1 MIETDIGHDCDDIEC
16 LLVALKD
23 HKLGRIRI
31 RYISTVSGN
40 NVQRAQVV
48 QHLCA
53 SLGVSDIPIF
63 PSLREKAAR
72 NGSPLD
78 RCTPVWMYQRV
89 GNRYV
94 PNQALREV
102 SAVHDPSTIK
112 LCQIHRPEDSVS
124 GKQAIL
130 RRCHRAR
137 VLIIGPGVEAE
148 TFTELIVGPAESP
161 GSPPDADT
169 ILDADSGSSSPGHTA
184 KKPRSNASGASKSQA
199 IRRLIERVVWQG
211 NFNDKASFNLGSD
224 FEPAEVLQQ
233 WAAEH
238 GVLHYNIGKLVAY
251 NTQLDRAAFQ
261 RLVAASQKKKR
272 VVQRRGCSQR
282 RSCSARGT
290 TTNSSQKECANASGS
305 RTDFDFD
312 LQAHFQLGV
321 MEFRDA
327 ARNMFNCLNYGVST
341 PGEVAITKTAE
352 TFDETNPRHYSLKQL
367 LTEDSLN
374 VSWFDALEKVPPM
387 YDLTAYLLLRDAH
400 NPAANICEGGAT
412 KINTAAPALRAE
424 SVAEHLSAAARDP
437 SGECEWYHITAE
449 SATRFSVGSTQPDI
463 RLPMDVYMQRIEAE
477 LQEAIECLVVPS
489 SASAFV
495 PASSQTSAIMAASS
509 PPSTAHDAAHAAAA
523 HSFTVSKTSPK
534 ASLPVSLPHSGGGG
548 GAIDLPGSDVGALHM
563 PHHNIA
569 VSVGLR

>member
-1 MIETDIGHDCDDIEC
+1 MALSNSKTSFADAKTNGRPRRTSCPDVVIETDIGHDCDDIEC

-23 HKLGRIRI
+23 HKHGRIRI

-40 NVQRAQVV
+40 NVQRAKVV

-94 PNQALREV
+94 ANQALREV
-102 SAVHDPSTIK
+102 SAVHPSIK

-148 TFTELIVGPAESP
+148 TFTELVGPAESP
-161 GSPPDADT
+161 ASIDADA
-169 ILDADSGSSSPGHTA
+169 ILDADSGSSSPGHVA
-184 KKPRSNASGASKSQA
+184 KKPRSNASHESKSNA
-199 IRRLIERVVWQG
+199 IRRFIERIVWQG

-233 WAAEH
+233 WAADH
-238 GVLHYNIGKLVAY
+238 GVLQYNIGKLVAY

-261 RLVAASQKKKR
+261 RLAAASQKR
-272 VVQRRGCSQR
+272 VAQRRGRSR
-282 RSCSARGT
+282 RKSCSAHGIA
-290 TTNSSQKECANASGS
+290 NSQGKCGYA
-305 RTDFDFD
+305 FD
-312 LQAHFQLGV
+312 LQAHLQLGV

-341 PGEVAITKTAE
+341 PGAVAITKTAE
-352 TFDETNPRHYSLKQL
+352 TFDEANVRHCSLKQL

-400 NPAANICEGGAT
+400 HPAILFKGT
-412 KINTAAPALRAE
+412 KLNTMAPAVRTEPIA
-424 SVAEHLSAAARDP
+424 SAAASIP
-437 SGECEWYHITAE
+437 SGECEWYHVTAE
-449 SATRFSVGSTQPDI
+449 SATRFSVGSSRPDI
-463 RLPMDVYMQRIEAE
+463 RLPMDVYMQRVEAE
-477 LQEAIECLVVPS
+477 LQEAIECLVPS
-489 SASAFV
+489 AACAVRASRK
-495 PASSQTSAIMAASS
+495 TSATAESFS
-509 PPSTAHDAAHAAAA
+509 PSISHDAA
-523 HSFTVSKTSPK
+523 HSFTVPKTSPK
-534 ASLPVSLPHSGGGG
+534 PSLPVSLSQSGGG
-548 GAIDLPGSDVGALHM
+548 GAIDLPGNDVGALHM
-563 PHHNIA
+563 PHNIA